1 MSAMNNEDGTMVAI
15 EIMVRLL
22 QKNIVVLQE
31 NMQEMFWK
39 RFYKK
44 DNRKRGV
51 GVCMWY
57 TKRIRVWHEF
67 TQKYEIIC
75 TQMKI
80 IK

>member
-51 GVCMWY
+51 GVCM
-57 TKRIRVWHEF
+57 
-67 TQKYEIIC
+67 
-75 TQMKI
+75 
-80 IK
+80 